1 MEEANNSGNKNNKLM
16 VIGFVLIGLVL
27 IAVGIF
33 LTTKKDNKLDNTN
46 DTNNS
51 EVEDIKNSIPKEK
64 IHDYYVITEK
74 LDTVAYDGV
83 KQDIYLVENGPE
95 RTLMING
102 VSAFVSDSLSNEI
115 MGILQMDKY
124 ILVITRG
131 SSFTAGSEIKVFDL
145 QGNLVKDFDVIE
157 GNNVKVVT
165 TSFLTGDG
173 STILFRITGNKL
185 RFQGHQLMEG
195 NTVVIKAANDEIKYI
210 DVCSKDELNSYG
222 IQEDSVMSAEYDLV
236 YTESK
241 GFEIELVKG
250 TEMTFGNQWKY
261 SCN

>member
-51 EVEDIKNSIPKEK
+51 EVEDIKIPKEK

-83 KQDIYLVENGPE
+83 KQDVYLVENGPE

-195 NTVVIKAANDEIKYI
+195 NTVVIKAANDETKYI
-210 DVCSKDELNSYG
+210 DVCAKDELNT
-222 IQEDSVMSAEYDLV
+222 EYDLV

-261 SCN
+261 SCNQP

>member
-46 DTNNS
+46 NS

-83 KQDIYLVENGPE
+83 KQDVYLVENGPE

-102 VSAFVSDSLSNEI
+102 VSAFVSDY
-115 MGILQMDKY
+115 GY
-124 ILVITRG
+124 ITNG
-131 SSFTAGSEIKVFDL
+131 
-145 QGNLVKDFDVIE
+145 
-157 GNNVKVVT
+157 
-165 TSFLTGDG
+165 
-173 STILFRITGNKL
+173 
-185 RFQGHQLMEG
+185 
-195 NTVVIKAANDEIKYI
+195 
-210 DVCSKDELNSYG
+210 
-222 IQEDSVMSAEYDLV
+222 
-236 YTESK
+236 
-241 GFEIELVKG
+241 
-250 TEMTFGNQWKY
+250 
-261 SCN
+261 